1 MGFNPQMTAKQNIYV
16 NASLLADKGG
26 GVFKDLWKLYKIKP
40 QEVVSLKGVGHRE

>member
-26 GVFKDLWKLYKIKP
+26 YSKIYGNYIRL
-40 QEVVSLKGVGHRE
+40 SLRK